1 MKRSLPQRIAL
12 AIVAEYLETGFLEA
26 GDRLP
31 TVRELERSFQV
42 SRNTILQALSFLE
55 QQGYVYR
62 KHGSGVFVAHQSPP
76 AQGSVPL
83 IGFVGPNVYAD
94 LMLRV
99 YEGVE
104 QVARLHGMHVV
115 VGSTSNDYQIERW
128 QVSKMVQAG
137 CQAVVLFPCTRT
149 KSQLR
154 QDYLKSEFL
163 DTPIVLVD
171 TAYPEQERP
180 QVVFD
185 NYRAGYEMTQLLL
198 HEGHRHIAFMDFAR
212 HGDDWVHYSTR
223 ERYRG
228 YVDALKQAGI
238 TPQEQYHWI
247 IWDKHFAVDN
257 VQPDIRNL
265 LELAKHQTPRPSAV
279 IAIEDAMAV
288 QTIVLAQEMGFAVPE
303 QLRVVGFDDLL
314 VAHMFRPEFPTTAP
328 DFRRAGELAAEL
340 AIRLIRGEK
349 LPPLVYILP
358 VPIRRRRVSAKG
370 SALAGT
376 TLDPQPE
383 ETPVFTGEYPASGG

>member
-1 MKRSLPQRIAL
+1 MKRSLPHRIAL
-12 AIVAEYLETGFLEA
+12 AIVAEYLETGFLKA

-94 LMLRV
+94 LLLRV

-149 KSQLR
+149 KSQLK

-163 DTPIVLVD
+163 DVPIVLVD

-212 HGDDWVHYSTR
+212 HDDDWVHYATR

-228 YVDALKQAGI
+228 YMDALLQAGI

-257 VQPDIRNL
+257 VQPDIRHL
-265 LELAKHQTPRPSAV
+265 LQHAKQQTPRPSAV
-279 IAIEDAMAV
+279 IAIEDAVAV

-303 QLRVVGFDDLL
+303 QLRVVGFDDLP
-314 VAHMFRPEFPTTAP
+314 VARMFRPEFPTTAP
-328 DFRRAGELAAEL
+328 DFRRAGELAADL

-349 LPPLVYILP
+349 VSSLVYMLP
-358 VPIRRRRVSAKG
+358 VPIRRRRVFARG
-370 SALAGT
+370 SAFAGT

-383 ETPVFTGEYPASGG
+383 ESPVFTGEYPAPGG